1 MWIKFDLEGM
11 KFELNIDKYYPNQN
25 LDGRWTEVTCN
36 FEFSNVIK
44 YKISHDEILLCCEV
58 DEIRN
63 SLERLLNNELNEI
76 KEYQPCEPDLTF
88 ILNPKYDIRNDPNTI
103 YVKPGFEIRDIKLQL
118 RVNLW
123 DDGLTDNYFS
133 MTLYREDIDNLY
145 TYLCYVT
152 KKFDKDNPK
161 VQELINSG
169 IIYG

>member
-1 MWIKFDLEGM
+1 M
-11 KFELNIDKYYPNQN
+11 LNFMDYTAYHIRRNY
-25 LDGRWTEVTCN
+25 
-36 FEFSNVIK
+36 
-44 YKISHDEILLCCEV
+44 EILNGLSNE
-58 DEIRN
+58 E
-63 SLERLLNNELNEI
+63 STKLLERLLNNELNEI

-133 MTLYREDIDNLY
+133 ITLYREDIDNLY